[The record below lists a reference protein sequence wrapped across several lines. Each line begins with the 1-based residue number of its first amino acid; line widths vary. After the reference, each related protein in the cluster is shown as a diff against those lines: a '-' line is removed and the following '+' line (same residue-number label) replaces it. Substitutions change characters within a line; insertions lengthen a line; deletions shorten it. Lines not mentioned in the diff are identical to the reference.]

1 MNKKASENDEITDDD
16 LVIGQWDVT
25 KFLNS
30 EEDIAEYL
38 EDAFKDGDPTYI
50 TTALGNIARVR
61 GMTLLSEQTGIG
73 RTSLYKALSSE
84 GNPEL
89 TTLLKVIHALGLQL
103 YVRPTKA

>member
-1 MNKKASENDEITDDD
+1 MNKKPSENDEITDDD
-16 LVIGQWDVT
+16 LVISQWDVT

-30 EEDIAEYL
+30 EEDFAEYL

-73 RTSLYKALSSE
+73 RTSLYKALSSK

>member
-1 MNKKASENDEITDDD
+1 MNKKPSENDEITDDD
-16 LVIGQWDVT
+16 LVISQWDVT

-30 EEDIAEYL
+30 EEDIADYL

-50 TTALGNIARVR
+50 TTALGNIARMR